1 MTYRK
6 VIDLDYADIVIAA
19 EDHLAKALKRTG
31 KVWVQRVRLD
41 KVLDA
46 LFDPD
51 NLVFIVDETFLVY
64 YETGQPWYSDTDV
77 LEEKLVLNL
86 RPGASFSAVTDFLEE
101 RARLHQAELIGVG
114 TALAASD
121 AALVR
126 CYTRN
131 GFKQE
136 AITLI
141 KEVTPDVRIT
151 IRQEQSPPSGGAN
164 RSGH

>member
-6 VIDLDYADIVIAA
+6 VIDLDYGDIYVAA
-19 EDHLAKALKRTG
+19 EDHLAKAQKRTG

-41 KVLDA
+41 KVLDV
-46 LFDPD
+46 LLDPD
-51 NLVFIVDETFLVY
+51 NYVFIVDETFLVF
-64 YETGQPWYSDTDV
+64 YEVGQPWYADTDV

-86 RPGASFSAVTDFLEE
+86 RQGAKFSAVTDFLEE

-126 CYTRN
+126 CYTRE
-131 GFKQE
+131 GYRQE

-141 KEVTPDVRIT
+141 KEVTPHVQQPV
-151 IRQEQSPPSGGAN
+151 RQEQSPQG
-164 RSGH
+164 R

>member
-6 VIDLDYADIVIAA
+6 INDLDYAAIVIAA
-19 EDHLAKALKRTG
+19 EDYLAKSLKRSG
-31 KVWVQRVRLD
+31 KVWVGKVQVPRVLE
-41 KVLDA
+41 A
-46 LFDPD
+46 LLDPD
-51 NLVFIVDETFLVY
+51 NFVFIVDEAFLVY
-64 YETGQPWYSDTDV
+64 YEVGQPWYSDTDV

-86 RPGASFSAVTDFLEE
+86 RTGTPFSSVTDFLEE

-126 CYTRN
+126 CYARQ
-131 GFKQE
+131 GYRQE

-141 KEVTPDVRIT
+141 KEVTPNVQLPLRS
-151 IRQEQSPPSGGAN
+151 QQSP
-164 RSGH
+164 